1 MTVRTRPVF
10 QPYLPQLVVDW
21 GREHPDARL
30 AVVPGSL
37 VSLDISGFT
46 ALSERLQAKGRVGAE
61 ELILLIS
68 GVFEGLIAIAHRHG
82 GDVLKFRGDA
92 LLLLFAGD
100 GHELR
105 ACRAASAMQWLIEE
119 TGETMSSVGPVTLR
133 MATGIY
139 TGDCHFFL
147 VGSTHRELVVTGPAA
162 TGVVKLEDAAE
173 SGEVL
178 VSAATAEA
186 LDAAWLVGER
196 DGASLVSVPPEPSS
210 GLPVEIDVAEDDLEP
225 FIPEPLRRHLA
236 LEAGEG
242 EHRTVTVAFLNF
254 SGVDGLL
261 REEGAEAVFQELELL
276 GRSVSDAAAEL
287 GVTWLESDVDV
298 NGGKFYLV
306 AGAPTSGGDD
316 EERMLRALK
325 VILQTPTRLTL
336 RAGANRGPA
345 FAGDVGAVTRRTY
358 AVMGDTVNLAAR
370 LTGRAE
376 AGAILASADV
386 LERSR
391 TRLETSH
398 EPFLVKGKDRPVV
411 AYTVGAPAGVREQA
425 VEQLPL
431 VGREDELEALRGAVD
446 AARVRQ
452 FQLVELVGEPG
463 IGKSRLIAELK
474 TLALGFQQLETRC
487 EAYESSNAFF
497 SVRSLLRPLAGITPD
512 QTAEAAG
519 AQLAPFIQ
527 TVMPDLA
534 PWLPLLA
541 VPFRAE
547 VPSTPETDEIDA
559 AFRRDKLHDVVSQFM
574 TRVLLMPTLIVVED
588 VHWIDDASGF
598 LLRHLA
604 ASSMPRP
611 WLVCMTRRPE
621 GEPFAVDGHGTQL
634 ALGPLPEEQAASLA
648 LAAAGDLALSE
659 LQLETLTER
668 AGGNPLFVREL
679 VGASRAG
686 AGTDVLP
693 ETVETLLTSR
703 IDRLDPA
710 DRLLLRYA
718 SVVGPRFDVDLLD
731 EILVDEPVEPGDL
744 ERWQRLSEFVERETS
759 EALRFR
765 HDLFRA
771 MAYEGLS
778 FRRRREIHGKV
789 GVALEGRGGDAALLS
804 LHFLAAGEHEKAWSY
819 SVEAG
824 RRAQAQYA
832 NVVAAELFGRALAA
846 AAELPGLDSAEVG
859 AILESLGDVASLFAG
874 YERAEDAYRRALE
887 LASGELVVCTRL
899 MRKVGVTAE
908 RLGRREEGL
917 EWFDRAIG
925 LLDDG
930 DDRPGALENRV
941 ELEIAYAGSLY
952 YQSQFDECIE
962 WGERAVA
969 HAEEAGLDS
978 EVAHASY
985 ILSLASAQAGR
996 PEPRYEQR
1004 ALEIYDR
1011 TGDLVGHGILLNNLG
1026 LQAFEAYRWDE
1037 AVDSYGRAAELSQ
1050 RAGDV
1055 TSVARVHVNEADVLA
1070 ERGLLEEAEQRLRD
1084 ALRVWRAAGYAL
1096 AIGITESNLGRAL
1109 ARAGRGEEARALLTE
1124 ARATFTELGNP
1135 AWAAE
1140 ATARIAESHVVA
1152 GEHREALETAMAA
1165 LEEARASGAPP
1176 VLEAMIERLLG
1187 YALVQQRRK
1196 EEAGPHFARS
1206 LELARDLGADLEIAL
1221 TLKATADTSLAGQ
1234 EAASESEEILGRLGV
1249 VALPRLPLP

>member
-391 TRLETSH
+391 TRFETSH

>member
-391 TRLETSH
+391 TRFETSH

-634 ALGPLPEEQAASLA
+634 ALGPLPE
-648 LAAAGDLALSE
+648 
-659 LQLETLTER
+659 
-668 AGGNPLFVREL
+668 
-679 VGASRAG
+679 
-686 AGTDVLP
+686 
-693 ETVETLLTSR
+693 
-703 IDRLDPA
+703 
-710 DRLLLRYA
+710 
-718 SVVGPRFDVDLLD
+718 
-731 EILVDEPVEPGDL
+731 
-744 ERWQRLSEFVERETS
+744 
-759 EALRFR
+759 
-765 HDLFRA
+765 
-771 MAYEGLS
+771 
-778 FRRRREIHGKV
+778 
-789 GVALEGRGGDAALLS
+789 
-804 LHFLAAGEHEKAWSY
+804 
-819 SVEAG
+819 
-824 RRAQAQYA
+824 
-832 NVVAAELFGRALAA
+832 
-846 AAELPGLDSAEVG
+846 
-859 AILESLGDVASLFAG
+859 
-874 YERAEDAYRRALE
+874 
-887 LASGELVVCTRL
+887 
-899 MRKVGVTAE
+899 
-908 RLGRREEGL
+908 
-917 EWFDRAIG
+917 
-925 LLDDG
+925 
-930 DDRPGALENRV
+930 
-941 ELEIAYAGSLY
+941 
-952 YQSQFDECIE
+952 
-962 WGERAVA
+962 
-969 HAEEAGLDS
+969 
-978 EVAHASY
+978 
-985 ILSLASAQAGR
+985 
-996 PEPRYEQR
+996 
-1004 ALEIYDR
+1004 
-1011 TGDLVGHGILLNNLG
+1011 
-1026 LQAFEAYRWDE
+1026 
-1037 AVDSYGRAAELSQ
+1037 
-1050 RAGDV
+1050 
-1055 TSVARVHVNEADVLA
+1055 
-1070 ERGLLEEAEQRLRD
+1070 
-1084 ALRVWRAAGYAL
+1084 
-1096 AIGITESNLGRAL
+1096 
-1109 ARAGRGEEARALLTE
+1109 
-1124 ARATFTELGNP
+1124 
-1135 AWAAE
+1135 
-1140 ATARIAESHVVA
+1140 
-1152 GEHREALETAMAA
+1152 
-1165 LEEARASGAPP
+1165 
-1176 VLEAMIERLLG
+1176 
-1187 YALVQQRRK
+1187 
-1196 EEAGPHFARS
+1196 
-1206 LELARDLGADLEIAL
+1206 
-1221 TLKATADTSLAGQ
+1221 
-1234 EAASESEEILGRLGV
+1234 
-1249 VALPRLPLP
+1249 

>member
-391 TRLETSH
+391 TRFETSH

-604 ASSMPRP
+604 ASPMPRP